1 MSEFRKQRL
10 LAKLFDSFQR
20 NPYDFPEGLG
30 ADTPR
35 TDASRADSPG
45 TDMPLSFEATEQAIM
60 GLAAASS
67 NPERFAAL
75 ALSLQQTRWLE

>member
-20 NPYDFPEGLG
+20 NPYDFPEDMGTEAL
-30 ADTPR
+30 R
-35 TDASRADSPG
+35 

-60 GLAAASS
+60 GLAASSS

-75 ALSLQQTRWLE
+75 ALSLQQTRWLG